1 MPEQRNRIDEA
12 SIRLLRAH
20 CHDVEA
26 ENAYLKKLA
35 QDLTLEVCFLR
46 DHVEGFEWEGQTIQ

>member
-1 MPEQRNRIDEA
+1 MPKQRNRTDEA
-12 SIRLLRAH
+12 TIRPLRERCA
-20 CHDVEA
+20 DREA
-26 ENAYLKKLA
+26 ENAYLKKLV